1 MADQPKAKSV
11 SLEDFIEIATQAAL
25 RAVDAH
31 NVQVELNP
39 QPLPPG
45 RSQATQREGQHRPDY
60 VIGIVL
66 SPEKLAARNRTC
78 TRSKSR
84 KSDLHVNRQ

>member
-45 RSQATQREGQHRPDY
+45 RSQATARRPGTGPI
-60 VIGIVL
+60 VIGIVV
-66 SPEKLAARNRTC
+66 SPEKLAE
-78 TRSKSR
+78 
-84 KSDLHVNRQ
+84 